1 MTWRAVFAFAL
12 VVMIAASIGM
22 AVAAVE
28 RNPGWFNNPGAR
40 PYLEEAVYSLAVYA
54 GVIVIVVA
62 NRGEEWDAELRNA
75 AIFGSIA
82 AMVALV
88 SSAVDHSQA
97 DPAFAQAA
105 DAGAL
110 LVMFVLWGL
119 AGARTSRDHG
129 HFRPGVM
136 TAIMS
141 AGVTMVIAV
150 AFGFALELFIAP
162 TSDATTWAA
171 FSRSGWT
178 DARAFAIAN
187 TFHFGFSNLWMGP
200 AIGLVVGSI
209 GAWIGK
215 LRSPRRAS
223 PVNA

>member
-12 VVMIAASIGM
+12 LVMIAASIGM

-28 RNPGWFNNPGAR
+28 RSPGWFNNPGAR
-40 PYLEEAVYSLAVYA
+40 PYFEEAVYSLVVYA

-62 NRGEEWDAELRNA
+62 NRGEEWDEELQNA
-75 AIFGSIA
+75 AVFGSISA
-82 AMVALV
+82 VVELA
-88 SSAVDHSQA
+88 SSAVDHSHSSTVL
-97 DPAFAQAA
+97 AQTVNFV
-105 DAGAL
+105 AL
-110 LVMFVLWGL
+110 LLMFVLWGV

-141 AGVTMVIAV
+141 AGVTMAIAV
-150 AFGFALELFIAP
+150 TIAFALELFFAP

-171 FSRSGWT
+171 FSRSGWM

-187 TFHFGFSNLWMGP
+187 TFHFGFTNLWMGP
-200 AIGLVVGSI
+200 AIGLIVGSI

-215 LRSPRRAS
+215 LRSARRAN
-223 PVNA
+223 PMRA